1 MDAVKHE
8 DWENRKQANAEKQFQ
23 PLAESQ
29 EKFIDFVKKVS
40 AEDPLAAKTFLAK
53 YVAGV
58 MSSCAGAILLKACVH
73 PSKKNY
79 CFNRRR
85 AVQNLS

>member
-58 MSSCAGAILLKACVH
+58 MSSCAGVH

-85 AVQNLS
+85 AGQNLS